1 MTALIS
7 ARVSVETFGEPE
19 VVAIQETV
27 RQALALTG
35 AEQAGKIAREEE
47 PEQIAIYIDGRPAR
61 FVQMPGGRPG
71 RGGGQITLGVRDFFT
86 ARRKIVIYA
95 VPSVSLKGLTAFL
108 RELAAQAA
116 YEGSAR
122 RRSGR
127 AGRDWSFVLGHS
139 IVASVDNLTTG
150 DIQDKKLFFVASYAY
165 AMKMNRVRAL
175 PLAIAF
181 RNSRDIARSQ
191 TAGMKGKSMISAISR
206 RANRAD
212 RWRGLLYFAGFKYTP
227 GSRPG
232 APGYP
237 TWGVRIWPLKR
248 PILRP

>member
-1 MTALIS
+1 MIS
-7 ARVSVETFGEPE
+7 ARVTVEKFGEPE

-27 RQALALTG
+27 RQVLALTG
-35 AEQAGKIAREEE
+35 AEQTGQIAREEQ

-61 FVQMPGGRPG
+61 FIEGPGRRPG
-71 RGGGQITLGVRDFFT
+71 RGGGVPMLSARDFFSAKRT
-86 ARRKIVIYA
+86 IWIYA
-95 VPSVSLKGLTAFL
+95 VPSVSLAGLTAFL
-108 RELAAQAA
+108 RDLANQAA
-116 YEGSAR
+116 YSGNAK

-127 AGRDWSFVLGHS
+127 AGSDWSFVHGSSVL
-139 IVASVDNLTTG
+139 ASVDNLTTTALR
-150 DIQDKKLFFVASYAY
+150 DRKLFFVASYPY
-165 AMKMNRVRAL
+165 AMKMNRARAL

-181 RNSRDIARSQ
+181 RNSRDLTRGQ

-212 RWRGLLYFAGFKYTP
+212 RWRGLLYFVGFKYYP

-237 TWGVRIWPLKR
+237 TWGIRIWPLKR